1 MVKLLRSRTETF
13 KKLVGLYNL
22 IVMVLG
28 GTDSQSCKHKFP
40 VLYLIEWN

>member
-13 KKLVGLYNL
+13 KKLVVGLYNL

-40 VLYLIEWN
+40 VLYLIE